1 MHELLTDQ
9 ILLFHYETVATCWH
23 NIRLILRCSFRL
35 QNNCELITSGRP
47 SDFSGDRYKSWTID
61 CGLDYALDY
70 GLDYMDA
77 CMHCKNRLVVS
88 TAAYVV
94 SMVA

>member
-9 ILLFHYETVATCWH
+9 ILLFHYETVATCLH
-23 NIRLILRCSFRL
+23 NIRLILRCS
-35 QNNCELITSGRP
+35 LITSGRP

-61 CGLDYALDY
+61 CGLEYALDY

-88 TAAYVV
+88 TAVYVV